1 MGKYVALEGG
11 DGTGKST
18 VAAALAEAIE
28 AGGAS
33 AIVVREPGGTPLGE
47 AVRELLLDSATL
59 DDWAEAF
66 LFAAQRAELARDVV
80 APALEEGLWVVSD
93 RTYYSS
99 IAYQG
104 HARGLGVE
112 EVRRINELGLGRV
125 LPDHVFVI
133 DVDPATALDRQHRAD
148 RIGRQGVEFQE
159 RVREGYEM
167 LARQE
172 PDRVTI
178 LDGSLT
184 VDQLVAKIL
193 EEVS

>member
-59 DDWAEAF
+59 DDWAEAL